1 MSVYCLKTKI
11 MEQAKY
17 DQMQTMLNKL
27 EDIKNSQE
35 SIIDK
40 INHVITDLFQ
50 NPDKELEKVM
60 EEAHQRASDNVDKI
74 RAAMEEYEIKF
85 NKAQQS

>member
-1 MSVYCLKTKI
+1 MDQEKLDHMRSV
-11 MEQAKY
+11 Q
-17 DQMQTMLNKL
+17 NKL

-50 NPDKELEKVM
+50 HPDKELEKVM
-60 EEAHQRASDNVDKI
+60 EDAHQKASDNVDAV
-74 RAAMEEYEIKF
+74 REAMEDYEMRI
-85 NKAQQS
+85 NKLENQD

>member
-1 MSVYCLKTKI
+1 MDQEKL
-11 MEQAKY
+11 
-17 DQMQTMLNKL
+17 DQMRAILNKL

-50 NPDKELEKVM
+50 HPDAELEKSM
-60 EEAHQRASDNVDKI
+60 EEAHQAASDDVDAI
-74 RAAMEEYEIKF
+74 TTIIDDYEIKI
-85 NKAQQS
+85 NKLESEG

>member
-1 MSVYCLKTKI
+1 MDETKI
-11 MEQAKY
+11 EQ
-17 DQMQTMLNKL
+17 MRSTLNKL

-50 NPDKELEKVM
+50 NPDKELEKAM
-60 EEAHQRASDNVDKI
+60 EIAHQKSSDNVDAI
-74 RAAMEEYEIKF
+74 REIIEDYEIRI
-85 NKAQQS
+85 NQEEIRQ

>member
-1 MSVYCLKTKI
+1 MDQEKL
-11 MEQAKY
+11 
-17 DQMQTMLNKL
+17 DQMRAILNKL

-50 NPDKELEKVM
+50 HPDPELEKAM
-60 EEAHQRASDNVDKI
+60 EEAHQAASDDVDAVTEI
-74 RAAMEEYEIKF
+74 IEDYEIKI
-85 NKAQQS
+85 NKLESEG

>member
-1 MSVYCLKTKI
+1 MD
-11 MEQAKY
+11 QAKY
-17 DQMQTMLNKL
+17 DQMKGMLNKL

-50 NPDKELEKVM
+50 NPDSDLEKAM
-60 EEAHQRASDNVDKI
+60 EQAHQKASDNVDKI
-74 RAAMEEYEIKF
+74 REAIETYEMKF
-85 NKAQQS
+85 NKAQQA

>member
-1 MSVYCLKTKI
+1 MD
-11 MEQAKY
+11 EQKRE
-17 DQMQTMLNKL
+17 QMQSVLNKL

-50 NPDKELEKVM
+50 HPDKELEKVM
-60 EEAHQRASDNVDKI
+60 EEAHQKASDNVDSI
-74 RAAMEEYEIKF
+74 REAMEDYEMRI
-85 NKAQQS
+85 NKMESEG

>member
-1 MSVYCLKTKI
+1 

-17 DQMQTMLNKL
+17 DQMQAMLNKL

-35 SIIDK
+35 SILDK

-50 NPDKELEKVM
+50 HPDKALEKAM
-60 EEAHQRASDNVDKI
+60 EEAHQKASDNVDRI
-74 RAAMEEYEIKF
+74 REAMEEYQIKF
-85 NKAQQS
+85 NKLQQE

>member
-1 MSVYCLKTKI
+1 

-17 DQMQTMLNKL
+17 DQMQAMLNKL

-40 INHVITDLFQ
+40 INHVITDLFA
-50 NPDKELEKVM
+50 NPDKDLEKGM
-60 EEAHQRASDNVDKI
+60 EAAHQKASDNVDAI
-74 RAAMEEYEIKF
+74 NEVIENYEIKF
-85 NKAQQS
+85 NKMQLS

>member
-1 MSVYCLKTKI
+1 MDQEKLDHMRSV
-11 MEQAKY
+11 
-17 DQMQTMLNKL
+17 LNKL

-50 NPDKELEKVM
+50 HPDKKLEKVM
-60 EEAHQRASDNVDKI
+60 EDAHQKSSDNVDGVREALEDYEMRINKI
-74 RAAMEEYEIKF
+74 ENE
-85 NKAQQS
+85 N

>member
-1 MSVYCLKTKI
+1 

-17 DQMQTMLNKL
+17 DQMQAMLTKL

-40 INHVITDLFQ
+40 INHVITDLFE
-50 NPDKELEKVM
+50 NPDKDLEKVM

-74 RAAMEEYEIKF
+74 RESMEEYQIKF

>member
-1 MSVYCLKTKI
+1 

-17 DQMQTMLNKL
+17 EQMQAMLNKL

-40 INHVITDLFQ
+40 INYVITDLFQ
-50 NPDKELEKVM
+50 HPDKDLDKGMEK
-60 EEAHQRASDNVDKI
+60 AHQKASEN
-74 RAAMEEYEIKF
+74 METLKELIENYEIKF
-85 NKAQQS
+85 NKMQLS

>member
-1 MSVYCLKTKI
+1 MDEQKRDHMNSV
-11 MEQAKY
+11 
-17 DQMQTMLNKL
+17 LNRL

-50 NPDKELEKVM
+50 HPDKELEKAM
-60 EEAHQRASDNVDKI
+60 EEAHQKASDNIDAIKEAMDDYEMKI
-74 RAAMEEYEIKF
+74 NKMESEG
-85 NKAQQS
+85 

>member
-1 MSVYCLKTKI
+1 MDEEK
-11 MEQAKY
+11 MA
-17 DQMQTMLNKL
+17 QMRALLNKL

-50 NPDKELEKVM
+50 NPDKELEKAM
-60 EEAHQRASDNVDKI
+60 EIAHQNSSDSVDAI
-74 RAAMEEYEIKF
+74 SEVIEDYEIRI
-85 NKAQQS
+85 NQEEIRE

>member
-1 MSVYCLKTKI
+1 

-17 DQMQTMLNKL
+17 DQMQAMLNKL
-27 EDIKNSQE
+27 EDVKNSQE

-50 NPDKELEKVM
+50 HPDKNLEKAM
-60 EEAHQRASDNVDKI
+60 EIAHQKASDNVDKI
-74 RAAMEEYEIKF
+74 GEAIEDFKMKF
-85 NKAQQS
+85 NKLQNQ